1 MPEETFQREG
11 SLRAA
16 SLLAF
21 AFLLIIPLL
30 NVELT
35 YYRSALKLFA
45 FQSVVAA
52 IWGLVLFDWA
62 AGRLRSTEWPA
73 WWLFAPVGAW
83 VLWGL
88 GVCAWS
94 RDGWLG
100 AEWVV
105 QGASGAVGAAGLAV
119 LLSER
124 GHRHMFAAAA
134 SVVVAALALYM
145 AAIYGDP
152 QARFLGDLD
161 LSGREAGAAFLLLPT
176 VVTAAALYQ
185 LAANPERNY
194 RAVVWATVALL
205 AMLLGGLRTGSRAWL
220 LAVGL
225 GVAVAAWMMVPRWRL
240 VVALLVVLVV
250 LSGAQSE
257 LTRRSEALNFVQPT
271 RGGYWALLD
280 KADWRVVGKAGPARL
295 IFGSGIGSFF
305 LALDRTRPPETYAA
319 RDGDKVI
326 GHARRQF
333 TEVLYERGLVGL
345 ALALACGLAW
355 VIGGWLVFHRADN
368 AFDSAL
374 GAGLAAGG
382 VALGAFVCFSNGGI
396 GFAAALNCWFG
407 LALLGAL
414 AGRWGRPAALAWSD
428 EEGFARAERG
438 AGAGRFRSLA
448 ACVAAIVVVAL
459 WWRLGLRP
467 FWGQWCLRDGD
478 SEAEA
483 TEVLAARARSQGA
496 ALALTRRA
504 GKEAIEE
511 LKAAVGESE
520 KAAKRAAETLGA
532 ARKQGV
538 AKERIRELEKA
549 RAAAEKKFSD
559 QKRLL
564 ARRSATLEA
573 ALKGGEATLAATR
586 ASHQESLERAR
597 SFLET
602 ASRLALGGRVWLNA
616 QLRLAVLEMNEEDFV
631 GAATRL
637 RKVEERCGG
646 PAFDLAAL
654 RAQCYVRLRRRA
666 EAHALFKRYA
676 VKNPFA
682 VACAIRKPR
691 TAIVGPW
698 FMLIAE
704 ARGRKVSQWRQWARD
719 FIEATSRGLALDPE
733 NYALLSFRGEMRYLL
748 GQHEGSRSDMAAAD
762 RLITRHLVEAE
773 SAALKAKL
781 LIELANVNS
790 HWNKDRALKAAQQV
804 LALNLDWRKGEFLA
818 LRRKAARFI
827 EHLRPP
833 RPSGSAQPADVKP
846 PKR

>member
-52 IWGLVLFDWA
+52 IWCLVLLDWA
-62 AGRLRSTEWPA
+62 AGHLRSTDWPA
-73 WWLFAPVGAW
+73 WWLFAPVAAW

-88 GVCAWS
+88 LVCAWS

-119 LLSER
+119 LFSER
-124 GHRHMFAAAA
+124 GNRHMFAAAA

-145 AAIYGDP
+145 AAIHGDP

-161 LSGREAGAAFLLLPT
+161 LSAREAGAAFLLLPT
-176 VVTAAALYQ
+176 VVAAAALYQ

-194 RAVVWATVALL
+194 RAVGWVTVALL

-225 GVAVAAWMMVPRWRL
+225 GVAVAAWMMVPKWRF

-250 LSGAQSE
+250 LSSVQSE
-257 LTRRSEALNFVQPT
+257 LTQRAEALNFVRPT

-280 KADWRVVGKAGPARL
+280 KADWRVVGNAGPGRL
-295 IFGSGIGSFF
+295 IFGSGVGSFF
-305 LALDRTRPPETYAA
+305 LALDRTRPPQTYAA
-319 RDGDKVI
+319 PGGDKVV
-326 GHARRQF
+326 GHARRQL
-333 TEVLYERGLVGL
+333 TEVLYERGLVGV

-355 VIGGWLVFHRADN
+355 VVGGWLVFLQADN
-368 AFDSAL
+368 ALDSAL

-382 VALGAFVCFSNGGI
+382 VALGAFACLSNGTI
-396 GFAAALNCWFG
+396 GFAAALNCWLG

-428 EEGFARAERG
+428 EEECARRERG
-438 AGAGRFRSLA
+438 AAAGRFRSLA
-448 ACVAAIVVVAL
+448 ACVAAIVVGAL

-467 FWGQWCLRDGD
+467 FWSQWCLRDGD
-478 SEAEA
+478 AEVRT
-483 TEVLAARARSQGA
+483 TERLAARATSQAVVLA
-496 ALALTRRA
+496 ATRTL
-504 GKEAIEE
+504 GKQAIEE

-520 KAAKRAAETLGA
+520 KAAKKAAEALQAAQEQGA
-532 ARKQGV
+532 AKEKLQQLQK
-538 AKERIRELEKA
+538 AK
-549 RAAAEKKFSD
+549 AAAEKKFSD
-559 QKRLL
+559 QRRLL
-564 ARRSATLEA
+564 GQRSAILEA
-573 ALKGGEATLAATR
+573 ASKAREATLAAAR
-586 ASHQESLERAR
+586 AAHEGSLERAR
-597 SFLET
+597 SLLET

-616 QLRLAVLEMNEEDFV
+616 QLRLAVLEMNEEDFA

-637 RKVEERCGG
+637 RKVEGRCGG
-646 PAFDLAAL
+646 PAFDLDAL
-654 RAQCYVRLRRRA
+654 RAQCYAGLRRPA

-676 VKNPFA
+676 AKNPFA
-682 VACAIRKPR
+682 AACAIRKPR
-691 TAIVGPW
+691 VAIVGRW
-698 FMLIAE
+698 CTLIDK
-704 ARGRKVSQWRQWARD
+704 ARRRNVPQWRQWAEE
-719 FIEATSRGLALDPE
+719 FVEATSRGLKLDPE
-733 NYALLSFRGEMRYLL
+733 NYALLSFRGDMRYRL
-748 GQHEGSRSDMAAAD
+748 GQRGESRSDMAAAD
-762 RLITRHLVEAE
+762 RLITRHLVMTK
-773 SAALKAKL
+773 SPALRAKL
-781 LIELANVNS
+781 LSELANVNF
-790 HWNKDRALKAAQQV
+790 HWNKERALKAAQEV
-804 LALNLDWRKGEFLA
+804 LALNLDWSKPEFRPLG
-818 LRRKAARFI
+818 REAARFI
-827 EHLRPP
+827 QILRPP
-833 RPSGSAQPADVKP
+833 KSPSPKEPTRKPRGS
-846 PKR
+846 